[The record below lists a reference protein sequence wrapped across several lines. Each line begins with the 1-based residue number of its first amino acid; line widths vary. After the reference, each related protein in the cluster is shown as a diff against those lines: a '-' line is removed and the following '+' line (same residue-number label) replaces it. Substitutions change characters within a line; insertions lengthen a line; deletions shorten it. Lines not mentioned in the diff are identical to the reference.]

1 MEQLDE
7 PVKRPP
13 ILQRALR
20 PILICFLSLSITWF
34 CLGLYTQFGASSQ
47 PTPMRSAPV
56 YTHPPTPNDPA
67 ASVYRPPIVAKAYR
81 PVDRASI
88 GALGILPVP
97 AAIVAL
103 HHMKTAG
110 MRWPLV

>member
-56 YTHPPTPNDPA
+56 YTHPPTANDPA
-67 ASVYRPPIVAKAYR
+67 AIVYVPPIVANAYR
-81 PVDRASI
+81 PVERASI
-88 GALGILPVP
+88 AALCILLVT
-97 AAIVAL
+97 AAIV
-103 HHMKTAG
+103 H
-110 MRWPLV
+110 RQQR